1 MKVINA
7 ICPPVDLDRYNPCKP
22 HVLAQIKRIVRK
34 RERARLRTAL
44 ARELPVHLEDLV
56 LQTDELRIRKV
67 PLKLHTD
74 ILQRMK
80 KVRRNPSINSKKR
93 NRKPPRAFSS
103 ADAGRLEFRIEGL
116 SVASCDHHH

>member
-7 ICPPVDLDRYNPCKP
+7 ICPPVDLDRYNACKP
-22 HVLAQIKRIVRK
+22 HVLSKIKRIVRK

-56 LQTDELRIRKV
+56 LQTDELRIRKA
-67 PLKLHTD
+67 PLKTVID
-74 ILQRMK
+74 IWQRST
-80 KVRRNPSINSKKR
+80 KVQRQPSINSKNR